1 MRWMT
6 VLGPVVI
13 AIIISLAL
21 NRFVSIELATFV
33 GFVAFLASVIYFD
46 KKYIKFQGGVFIR
59 RTKKGRD
66 FIDHTAKKSP
76 VFWRVLGNIGV
87 VICIA
92 SMVMIFIYL
101 LFQLQPVLA
110 GEAGGIRL
118 VLPGPTSTPTADVP
132 GTLLLPWWLWVF
144 LIAIIIIPHEFA
156 HGIMCRIDRV
166 RIKSVGW
173 ILFLI
178 IPGAFVE
185 PDESQLKRMHWKTK
199 MRVYAAGSFT
209 NILVSMVIV
218 AVLMSSTLALTAPVG
233 VFANVIKDAPAHQ
246 ANLTGAIIEI
256 DSIPIKSESDLVE
269 VLSDKAPNQTVTV
282 KTAGNNYVLPAFY
295 PQPLFFIPKQIVT
308 ADLSDVKEYRITLE
322 KHPDREGGYLGVAP
336 ALTAVSFNGDAQAYQ
351 SVAVILFYIWLLSF
365 GVGLANMMPLKPLD
379 GGLLFEEVA
388 GRFIKNTKRLR
399 KVVIAV
405 SVITL
410 ILFLGNLVLPV
421 VL

>member
-1 MRWMT
+1 MRWLT
-6 VLGPVVI
+6 LLGPIVI
-13 AIIISLAL
+13 SIVISLAL
-21 NRFVSIELATFV
+21 NRFISIEAATFI

-66 FIDHTAKKSP
+66 FIDNTARKSP

-87 VICIA
+87 VICVI
-92 SMVMIFIYL
+92 SMVMIFVYL

-118 VLPGPTSTPTADVP
+118 VLPGPTSAPTADVP

-185 PDESQLKRMHWKTK
+185 PDEPQLKRMHWKTK

-209 NILVSMVIV
+209 NILVSLVIV
-218 AVLMSSTLALTAPVG
+218 VVLMSTTLALTAPVG
-233 VFANVIKDAPAHQ
+233 VFANVVKDTPAHQ

-256 DSIPIKSESDLVE
+256 DGVPIRSESDLVK
-269 VLSDKAPNQTVTV
+269 VLSDKSPNQTVTV

-308 ADLSDVKEYRITLE
+308 ADLSDVKEYRITLQ

-336 ALTAVSFNGDAQAYQ
+336 ALTAVSFNGNEQAYQ
-351 SVAVILFYIWLLSF
+351 SVSVMLFYVWLLSF

-388 GRFIKNTKRLR
+388 GRIVKNPKKLK
-399 KVVIAV
+399 KVVLVV

-410 ILFLGNLVLPV
+410 ILFLSNLILPI
-421 VL
+421 LL